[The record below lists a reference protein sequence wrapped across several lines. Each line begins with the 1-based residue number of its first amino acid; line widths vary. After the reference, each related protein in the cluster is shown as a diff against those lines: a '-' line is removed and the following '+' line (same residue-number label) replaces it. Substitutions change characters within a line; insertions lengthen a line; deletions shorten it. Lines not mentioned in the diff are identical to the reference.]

1 MRLLKVE
8 ARGPWV
14 GQILPMGLLLLVAE
28 VGLGMFQIGK
38 YRDIE
43 HGSGVASRKPRNRLH
58 LGRLYTGRGVRVWK
72 CWGSEVGDLML
83 LEV

>member
-8 ARGPWV
+8 VRGPWV
-14 GQILPMGLLLLVAE
+14 GQILPMGLLLLVAG
-28 VGLGMFQIGK
+28 VGQGMFQIGS

-43 HGSGVASRKPRNRLH
+43 HGSGVASKIPRNRLH
-58 LGRLYTGRGVRVWK
+58 LGRLYMERGVRVWK
-72 CWGSEVGDLML
+72 YWGFEVGDLML